1 MCSLDYSFG
10 RKQRHADNLSHP
22 SIQRGF
28 AANLHAPQRVGVPM
42 RLDDPSLDSTVS
54 QVRDAWLVEA
64 VREQIAFVRA
74 KVPFWRER
82 LSNAAVDER
91 CIESLADFA
100 RVPIFT
106 KEELRATRPAAL
118 LPNDTRL
125 ELKISRWTS
134 GTSGQPTVNFWS
146 ETDWAAL
153 VASTARMLGR
163 QAPKQAPTAFNAYSQ
178 AHVTGPLYSG
188 ALRRLGAVVYDRS
201 HHPEELFSTLAQT
214 ELFDFDT
221 LILPERTTRG
231 KGFGLVNLLDEDP
244 KFLARR
250 GVLWW
255 IGSSGTFGAETVE
268 RVREQGVQVV
278 SNLYGSSEFA
288 VFAISCPKIPGD
300 YHVAQGHVLVE
311 VVDQVGKPVENGQF
325 GRIVV
330 THLCGMDRNGQ
341 ARTHG
346 GTQILRLAAGDGA
359 TFLSDACSCRLTT
372 PRLRGVQRVGATRI
386 GDSKTR

>member
-1 MCSLDYSFG
+1 MSSLDYSFG

-22 SIQRGF
+22 SIQREF

-42 RLDDPSLDSTVS
+42 KLDDPSLDSTVS
-54 QVRDAWLVEA
+54 QVRDAWLVDA

-153 VASTARMLGR
+153 AEVRHEMVVKP
-163 QAPKQAPTAFNAYSQ
+163 PKSFKISL
-178 AHVTGPLYSG
+178 VPLYTD
-188 ALRRLGAVVYDRS
+188 LCCFWQDI
-201 HHPEELFSTLAQT
+201 F
-214 ELFDFDT
+214 
-221 LILPERTTRG
+221 RG
-231 KGFGLVNLLDEDP
+231 
-244 KFLARR
+244 
-250 GVLWW
+250 W
-255 IGSSGTFGAETVE
+255 
-268 RVREQGVQVV
+268 
-278 SNLYGSSEFA
+278 
-288 VFAISCPKIPGD
+288 
-300 YHVAQGHVLVE
+300 
-311 VVDQVGKPVENGQF
+311 
-325 GRIVV
+325 
-330 THLCGMDRNGQ
+330 
-341 ARTHG
+341 
-346 GTQILRLAAGDGA
+346 
-359 TFLSDACSCRLTT
+359 
-372 PRLRGVQRVGATRI
+372 
-386 GDSKTR
+386 

>member
-1 MCSLDYSFG
+1 M
-10 RKQRHADNLSHP
+10 K
-22 SIQRGF
+22 
-28 AANLHAPQRVGVPM
+28 
-42 RLDDPSLDSTVS
+42 LDDPSLDSTVS
-54 QVRDAWLVEA
+54 QVRDAWLVDA

-100 RVPIFT
+100 RVPIYT

-178 AHVTGPLYSG
+178 AHVTGPLYNG

-221 LILPERTTRG
+221 LIVPERTTRG
-231 KGFGLVNLLDEDP
+231 KGLDSSIYWTKIRSFWHAVGCFGGSAQAGHLALRLWNGFGRRGFRSSATFTAPRSLPCLPYPVRKSLGTTMSP
-244 KFLARR
+244 KVTFWSRSSTRSASRWKTVSSVGLSLRICAEWTGTVRRAPMGVPRSFGWQQEIARR
-250 GVLWW
+250 SSAMLAVAGSPHRASAESSASERRESVTRKLADNFSVARHPPRHPALIAYCVSLNRVVPVL
-255 IGSSGTFGAETVE
+255 F
-268 RVREQGVQVV
+268 QG
-278 SNLYGSSEFA
+278 
-288 VFAISCPKIPGD
+288 
-300 YHVAQGHVLVE
+300 
-311 VVDQVGKPVENGQF
+311 
-325 GRIVV
+325 R
-330 THLCGMDRNGQ
+330 Q
-341 ARTHG
+341 AW
-346 GTQILRLAAGDGA
+346 Q
-359 TFLSDACSCRLTT
+359 
-372 PRLRGVQRVGATRI
+372 
-386 GDSKTR
+386 